1 MFMSTGI
8 LGILEKRPII
18 GHLLAR
24 LGIPPP
30 SPAVTPPPAVSPPA
44 PPTTAVT
51 PPPTTVMV
59 PPTPA
64 PPSVQYV
71 DISSL
76 LNQVESY
83 INTNKGS
90 SCLSSSTKSEGESLY
105 MQLENV
111 LKQNISPAQE
121 TRGAMDLSN
130 LANVLTIPECLVDIS
145 SLLNEIETFL
155 NANKGA
161 TCISSS
167 TTNQANSYLNQLD
180 SAMMEHISPQQY
192 SRASSDRSGLQGL
205 LQLPPCVPTAGA
217 PPSWIKVVMPSS
229 VNVGNPAKNSI
240 VNVQGTVVYIPDQVP
255 LDLAQPSVN
264 LQFRPLFSLP
274 VSEGVIIPEEPG
286 HPGYSF
292 SEYYGIHYIET
303 STPMTVPFTVGF
315 TILPFVDSTG
325 AHYPPPGTY
334 AFMIYLGIAPT
345 TAGKPYT
352 YYDAGRV
359 YLVIG
364 PVSGT
369 AAPSGAHPSVTP
381 AVVSHPSTPSGVVSH
396 PPPPPSVVVR
406 GVAPAQRARP
416 E

>member
-1 MFMSTGI
+1 MSSAGI

-30 SPAVTPPPAVSPPA
+30 SPAAVTPPPAVSPPA

-59 PPTPA
+59 VPPKPA
-64 PPSVQYV
+64 PPSVTPPSVQYV

-83 INTNKGS
+83 VNTNKGS
-90 SCLSSSTKSEGESLY
+90 SCLSSSTESEGESLY
-105 MQLENV
+105 SQLENA

-167 TTNQANSYLNQLD
+167 TTSQANSYLAQLD
-180 SAMMEHISPQQY
+180 SAMTEHISPQQY

-217 PPSWIKVVMPSS
+217 PPSWIKVVMPST
-229 VNVGNPAKNSI
+229 VNVGDPAKNPR
-240 VNVQGTVVYIPDQVP
+240 VLVQGTVVYIPDQVP

-274 VSEGVIIPEEPG
+274 VSEGAILPREPG
-286 HPGYSF
+286 STSGF
-292 SEYYGIHYIET
+292 GENYGINYGET
-303 STPMTVPFTVGF
+303 STPMTVPFTVSF
-315 TILPFVDSTG
+315 DIFPYIDSTG
-325 AHYPPPGTY
+325 THYPPPGTY

-359 YLVIG
+359 YLVVG

-369 AAPSGAHPSVTP
+369 AAAPSTSG
-381 AVVSHPSTPSGVVSH
+381 VVSHPSTPSGVVSH
-396 PPPPPSVVVR
+396 PTVTTPHPR
-406 GVAPAQRARP
+406 GSSIRKAV
-416 E
+416 